1 MTIGKK
7 LFLCFGV
14 TLVIG
19 LVSGFLGWR
28 SVATLG
34 KMQDALVEVDVKQ
47 LNLAHGINLGAEQL
61 RSLQRAFVLDFY
73 ARNVSGMAEN
83 DRSFQRVRA
92 EVEKKVVDIR
102 GLLDSARE
110 KEAVD
115 RAQAVLRE
123 WSAVFEEIVRHY
135 SSGDVHGG
143 DWTAGA
149 APADSCAAARPTKAV
164 ATRSSQLT
172 GVGTAAG
179 SQLVETVSTHRGVAA
194 AVAAVHAL
202 ERRLTGCH
210 GTGISDPRIGDAS
223 VQAKLTAAD
232 GTVTI
237 VTAAAVEGVTF
248 VLSGSGPVTSARRWS
263 ALTDIALGSTCVA
276 SIDGCH

>member
-1 MTIGKK
+1 MTGSHARRTLAAVAAGGLALSLAGCSGAASGDADAALHGTDSPTAPASTGADEPDSTPTDTPSPTASPASTLPPGDPGTDEPGTDDPNGDLGNEGGGSGKDDAK
-7 LFLCFGV
+7 
-14 TLVIG
+14 T
-19 LVSGFLGWR
+19 
-28 SVATLG
+28 SVPPTA
-34 KMQDALVEVDVKQ
+34 
-47 LNLAHGINLGAEQL
+47 
-61 RSLQRAFVLDFY
+61 VLDTET
-73 ARNVSGMAEN
+73 VS
-83 DRSFQRVRA
+83 
-92 EVEKKVVDIR
+92 EV
-102 GLLDSARE
+102 A
-110 KEAVD
+110 
-115 RAQAVLRE
+115 
-123 WSAVFEEIVRHY
+123 
-135 SSGDVHGG
+135 GG

-149 APADSCAAARPTKAV
+149 APADSCTAARPTKAV

-172 GVGTAAG
+172 GVGTAVG

-210 GTGISDPRIGDAS
+210 ATGISDPRIGDAS

-248 VLSGSGPVTSARRWS
+248 VLSGSGPVTAARRWS